1 MLSYTIHPAGRLGV
15 ESTLHADSDHMPEL
29 MRFGLRL
36 PLDRSKDNF
45 RWYGRGPWENYSDRN
60 TASFMGIWEGKVDD
74 QFYPYIRP
82 QETGNKTDVRWATL
96 TDDTGFGI
104 KVSGRQPLNV
114 SALDVTPDDLDPG
127 MKKSQMHTSDVH
139 HSRHNVYLNV
149 DLAQRGLGGDNS
161 WGRGPHKEYLLNDKS
176 YNYSFIISPVIPD

>member
-1 MLSYTIHPAGRLGV
+1 
-15 ESTLHADSDHMPEL
+15 
-29 MRFGLRL
+29 
-36 PLDRSKDNF
+36 
-45 RWYGRGPWENYSDRN
+45 
-60 TASFMGIWEGKVDD
+60 
-74 QFYPYIRP
+74 
-82 QETGNKTDVRWATL
+82 VRWATL

-104 KVSGRQPLNV
+104 KVSGHQPLNV

-127 MKKSQMHTSDVH
+127 MKKSQMHNSDVR

-176 YNYSFIISPVIPD
+176 YNYSFTISPVIPD